1 MSGPQN
7 RGGKENPGGNEL
19 ARHMYSLFKFN
30 RGSLL
35 FGFVSLSS
43 LSPLVGCGAC
53 GVLLLIAIRVWW
65 SISGL
70 EYSYIDC
77 ASLWF

>member
-1 MSGPQN
+1 MSWQ
-7 RGGKENPGGNEL
+7 
-19 ARHMYSLFKFN
+19 RHTYSLFKFN
-30 RGSLL
+30 QGSLL

-43 LSPLVGCGAC
+43 LSPLVGCG
-53 GVLLLIAIRVWW
+53 VLLLITIRVWW

-70 EYSYIDC
+70 ECSYIDC